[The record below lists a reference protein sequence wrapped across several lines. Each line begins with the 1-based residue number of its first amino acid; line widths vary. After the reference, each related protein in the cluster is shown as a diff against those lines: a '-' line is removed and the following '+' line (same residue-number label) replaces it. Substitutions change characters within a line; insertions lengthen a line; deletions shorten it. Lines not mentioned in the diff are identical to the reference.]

1 MSASKENANDRAGK
15 VPKRALPSWMSAR
28 DDKERNDPSADDD
41 SHVENAQKK
50 MREQG
55 KGGKDIEE
63 GSGGKKK
70 SSSAGP
76 SSFDFSKLLDGVV
89 FALSGFVNP
98 ERGKLRS
105 QALEMGAEY
114 KQDWNPDCTLLVCAF
129 PNTPK
134 FRQVEADGGTI
145 VSKDWIKECYAQKK
159 LVDIETYLMH
169 VGKPWKKRSLSLEEN
184 QACETSQPNIPHKH
198 EIKRSGRQS
207 NASSSAK
214 EFSSDKAKG
223 LKEKFPH
230 SKVEKWA
237 MDDLSKTVAWLE
249 SQEEKPEPCEIRNV
263 AAEGILTCLQDA
275 IDLLDQYKDL
285 QLLTEQWNM
294 LPQVVDEIIEV
305 QAIGTSTSNE
315 DLHKQ
320 ALACKKIYEEK
331 YRDLSDGS
339 VSKEPKPRRLDKGKD
354 KLTTVGESR
363 DYDSDETL
371 EMTEDEIN
379 DAYNSIA
386 SSVPKF

>member
-1 MSASKENANDRAGK
+1 MSASKGSANDRAGK
-15 VPKRALPSWMSAR
+15 APKRALPSWMSAR
-28 DDKERNDPSADDD
+28 DDKDGNEPSTGDD
-41 SHVENAQKK
+41 SHVENVHKK

-55 KGGKDIEE
+55 KEVKDIGE

-70 SSSAGP
+70 ASSAGP
-76 SSFDFSKLLDGVV
+76 SSFNFSKLLDGVV

-98 ERGKLRS
+98 ERGNLRS

-145 VSKDWIKECYAQKK
+145 VSKDWIKECYTQKK

-169 VGKPWKKRSLSLEEN
+169 IGKPWRKSSVSLEEN
-184 QACETSQPNIPHKH
+184 QACETPQPNISHKH
-198 EIKRSGRQS
+198 EVKRSGRQS
-207 NASSSAK
+207 NAPSSAK
-214 EFSSDKAKG
+214 EMSIEKAKG
-223 LKEKFPH
+223 LKEKFSP
-230 SKVEKWA
+230 SKVKKWA
-237 MDDLSKTVAWLE
+237 MDDLNKTLAWLE

-275 IDLLDQYKDL
+275 VDLLDQDKDL

-294 LPQVVDEIIEV
+294 VPQVVDEIIKV

-320 ALACKKIYEEK
+320 ALTCKKIYEEK

-339 VSKEPKPRRLDKGKD
+339 ISEEPKPSRLDKGKD
-354 KLTTVGESR
+354 KLNTVSESR
-363 DYDSDETL
+363 DYDSDETV

-379 DAYNSIA
+379 DAYNSVA